1 MRWVLPGPQDPAQA
15 ARRPVSP
22 ASAEAAKAA
31 ASSWRVLT
39 QSMPSVA
46 RRESVKPLSESPAI
60 P

>member
-1 MRWVLPGPQDPAQA
+1 M
-15 ARRPVSP
+15 SP